1 VSTAI
6 QFEHVSRRFVLHH
19 HRARSFQELVI
30 RMLQGQGN
38 GRREVF
44 WALSDV
50 SFEVKKGEM
59 VALVGANG
67 AGKSTVLKLISRI
80 IDPTSGRI
88 IVNGRV
94 GALLELGTGFHPDL
108 TGRENIYLN
117 GAILGLRRDEIT
129 RRLDD
134 IIAFAEMERFI
145 DVPVKHYSSGMYV
158 RLGFSVAVHVE
169 PEILLVDEVLAV
181 GDAAFQRRCLERID
195 QMRANGTT
203 IVFVSHDLNAV
214 RRLCQ
219 RAIWLE
225 KGCIVADG
233 SPEAVVGEYATQSY
247 AASAALAARR
257 ELCRHGTG
265 EVTIEEVRF
274 LDGEGRLRDF
284 FSTGE
289 SFTIEM
295 RYRAH
300 KVIERPVFGIAIHRS
315 DGVHVTGPNTQFA
328 QYEIPMIRGEG
339 VVRYTVPFLPL
350 LEGTYYVSVAV
361 VDWCD
366 TQMFDYHDRLYPL
379 RVLPGYAERYGIMTL
394 QGKWYWVE
402 REAESA
408 L

>member
-1 VSTAI
+1 MSTAI
-6 QFEHVSRRFVLHH
+6 RFDHVSRRFVLHH
-19 HRARSFQELVI
+19 HRVRSFQELVI
-30 RMLQGQGN
+30 RLLHGQGN

-50 SFEVKKGEM
+50 SFEVKRGEM
-59 VALVGANG
+59 VALVGPNG

-88 IVNGRV
+88 VVNGRV

-108 TGRENIYLN
+108 TGRENIFLN
-117 GAILGLRRDEIT
+117 GAILGLRREEIN

-158 RLGFSVAVHVE
+158 RLGFSVAVHTE
-169 PEILLVDEVLAV
+169 PDILLVDEVLAV

-203 IVFVSHDLNAV
+203 IMFVSHDLNAV

-225 KGCIVADG
+225 RGCLVADG
-233 SPEAVVGEYATQSY
+233 APEAVVGEYATHSY
-247 AASAALAARR
+247 VASAAAARR
-257 ELCRHGTG
+257 EACRYGTG

-289 SFTIEM
+289 SLIIEM
-295 RYRAH
+295 RYQAH

-328 QYEIPMIRGEG
+328 QYEIPVIHGEG
-339 VVRYTVPFLPL
+339 VVRYTIPFLPL
-350 LEGTYYVSVAV
+350 LEGTYYVS
-361 VDWCD
+361 
-366 TQMFDYHDRLYPL
+366 T
-379 RVLPGYAERYGIMTL
+379 
-394 QGKWYWVE
+394 
-402 REAESA
+402 
-408 L
+408 

>member
-1 VSTAI
+1 VNTAI
-6 QFEHVSRRFVLHH
+6 RFEHVSKRFVLHH

-30 RMLQGQGN
+30 RLLHGQGN

-50 SFEVKKGEM
+50 SFEVKRGET
-59 VALVGANG
+59 VALVGPNG
-67 AGKSTVLKLISRI
+67 AGKSTVLKLVSRI

-88 IVNGRV
+88 VVNGRV

-117 GAILGLRRDEIT
+117 GAILGLQRAEIHRRI
-129 RRLDD
+129 DD

-195 QMRANGTT
+195 QLRADGTT
-203 IVFVSHDLNAV
+203 IMFVSHDLNAV

-219 RAIWLE
+219 RALWLE
-225 KGCIVADG
+225 KGCVVADS
-233 SPEAVVGEYATQSY
+233 SPEAVVCEYATHSY
-247 AASAALAARR
+247 AANAALAARR
-257 ELCRHGTG
+257 EAFRHGTG

-274 LDGEGRLRDF
+274 LDSEGRLRDF

-289 SFTIEM
+289 SFTVEM
-295 RYRAH
+295 RYKAH
-300 KVIERPVFGIAIHRS
+300 KTIERPVFGIAIHRS

-328 QYEIPMIRGEG
+328 QYEIPVIRGEG

-350 LEGTYYVSVAV
+350 LEGTYYVSTAV
-361 VDWCD
+361 VDWND
-366 TQMFDYHDRLYPL
+366 TQMFDYHDRLYSF
-379 RVLPGYAERYGIMTL
+379 RILPGCAERYGLVTL
-394 QGKWYWVE
+394 KGTWSWTDQKIG
-402 REAESA
+402 
-408 L
+408 

>member
-1 VSTAI
+1 MSTAI
-6 QFEHVSRRFVLHH
+6 RFEHVSRRFVLHH

-30 RMLQGQGN
+30 RLLQGQGN

-50 SFEVKKGEM
+50 SFEIKRGEM
-59 VALVGANG
+59 VALIGANG

-88 IVNGRV
+88 VVNGRV

-158 RLGFSVAVHVE
+158 RLGFSVAVHTE
-169 PEILLVDEVLAV
+169 PDILLVDEVLAV

-203 IVFVSHDLNAV
+203 IMFVSHDLNAV
-214 RRLCQ
+214 RQLCQ

-225 KGCIVADG
+225 KGYLVADG
-233 SPEAVVGEYATQSY
+233 APEVVVGEYATNSY
-247 AASAALAARR
+247 IANAALAARR
-257 ELCRHGTG
+257 EACRHGTG

-274 LDGEGRLRDF
+274 LDSEGHLRDF

-289 SFTIEM
+289 SLTIEM

-300 KVIERPVFGIAIHRS
+300 KLIERPVFGIAIHRS

-339 VVRYTVPFLPL
+339 IVRYTVPFLPL
-350 LEGTYYVSVAV
+350 LEGTYYVSTAI
-361 VDWCD
+361 VDWND
-366 TQMFDYHDRLYPL
+366 TQMFDYQDRLYSF
-379 RVLPGYAERYGIMTL
+379 RVLSGCAERYGVVTL
-394 QGKWYWVE
+394 QGVWSWAGQ
-402 REAESA
+402 EAG
-408 L
+408 

>member
-1 VSTAI
+1 MSTAI
-6 QFEHVSRRFVLHH
+6 RFEHVSRRFVLHH

-30 RMLQGQGN
+30 RLLQGQGD

-50 SFEVKKGEM
+50 SFEVKQGEM

-88 IVNGRV
+88 VVNGRV

-108 TGRENIYLN
+108 TGRENIFLN
-117 GAILGLRRDEIT
+117 GAILGLRREEIS

-158 RLGFSVAVHVE
+158 RLGFSIAVHTE
-169 PEILLVDEVLAV
+169 PDILLVDEVLAV

-225 KGCIVADG
+225 KGCLVADG
-233 SPEAVVGEYATQSY
+233 APEAVVGEYATNSY
-247 AASAALAARR
+247 VANAALAARR
-257 ELCRHGTG
+257 EACRHGTG

-274 LDGEGRLRDF
+274 LDSEGRLRDF

-289 SFTIEM
+289 SLTIEM
-295 RYRAH
+295 HYRAH

-328 QYEIPMIRGEG
+328 QYEIPMIRGQG
-339 VVRYTVPFLPL
+339 IVRYTVPFLPL
-350 LEGTYYVSVAV
+350 LEGTYYVSTAV
-361 VDWCD
+361 VDWND
-366 TQMFDYHDRLYPL
+366 TQMFDYQDRLYSF
-379 RVLPGYAERYGIMTL
+379 RVLSGCAERYGVVTL
-394 QGKWYWVE
+394 QGIWSWAGQ
-402 REAESA
+402 EAG
-408 L
+408 

>member
-1 VSTAI
+1 MSTAI

-328 QYEIPMIRGEG
+328 QYEIPMVRGEG

-350 LEGTYYVSVAV
+350 LEGTYYVSVSSH
-361 VDWCD
+361 DRDSIC
-366 TQMFDYHDRLYPL
+366 MYDYHDRLYPFC
-379 RVLPGYAERYGIMTL
+379 VLSGAEERYGLVTL
-394 QGKWYWVE
+394 RGVWSWKE
-402 REAESA
+402 E
-408 L
+408 